1 MAHSRATYRLQNK
14 NVKQL
19 ILEIMKKSIQAFKV
33 TARIENESWN
43 SKRTTLVAS
52 SREEA
57 IEKAKTT
64 LKLKPEHVIEVEDVI
79 VYNSAEKLTST
90 DYPYGRLR
98 ATAFFSVEYNKK
110 GARTVFQTICPKT
123 GRLNKPKNSTYYKV
137 ILPCEESN
145 GHYTSCGYLDFSGT
159 DGINEDLVF
168 MADFYELFTTEQI
181 KDIAITILAHAKA
194 NVVSYVQYGGSSF
207 DAIKPLVNK
216 QTETLVKIANG
227 GENLF
232 LDCLLDEEAMEAT
245 KKKDYNPFV
254 ITSHSTAV

>member
-1 MAHSRATYRLQNK
+1 MT
-14 NVKQL
+14 
-19 ILEIMKKSIQAFKV
+19 KSIQAFRV
-33 TARIENESWN
+33 TAKIENEMWN
-43 SKRTTLVAS
+43 SKRTTLTAS

-57 IEKAKTT
+57 IEKAKKK
-64 LKLKPEHVIEVEDVI
+64 LKLKPEHVIEVDDII
-79 VYNSAEKLTST
+79 VYHSSEKLTS
-90 DYPYGRLR
+90 DNYPYGRLR
-98 ATAFFSVEYNKK
+98 ATAYFSVEYNKK
-110 GARTVFQTICPKT
+110 GARTVFQTICPKS

-145 GHYTSCGYLDFSGT
+145 GHYDYCGYLDFSGT
-159 DGINEDLVF
+159 NGINNDLVF
-168 MADFYELFTTEQI
+168 MADFYELFTVEQI

-194 NVVSYVQYGGSSF
+194 NVVAYVQYGGSSF
-207 DAIKPLVNK
+207 DAIKPLVKK

-245 KKKDYNPFV
+245 KQADYQTFK